1 MEGAK
6 IVTIYD
12 KVFKKILTLSS
23 KAIINLINGLYET
36 DYPLDSTITYN
47 WTEFE
52 DDNLKKI
59 LADTIITINGKNS
72 YHLEAQMT
80 KDDDIVFR
88 VLEYGF
94 SHANRSKNTSV
105 NEIIFP
111 EPMIIYLYSEGKIP
125 DEYSINLIFGEQG
138 SFEYKVKVFKY
149 LETTLE
155 EINKKKMIVLI
166 PFQLLKLRK
175 LINKARTPEN
185 IEQLRRLF
193 KCDIMETIEENY
205 KLGNITY
212 NDAHKLMRM
221 SKLLYNHIYSDYEEL
236 EDLEEMTDESIMF
249 DIDYVEK
256 ELEVQIEKRLTE
268 QVTARVTEQV
278 TARVTEQVTAQVTE
292 QVTAQVTEQITA
304 QKDEEIAR
312 LKEQIKDL
320 ERQLNQQ

>member
-1 MEGAK
+1 MNSTK

-23 KAIINLINGLYET
+23 KAIVNLINGLFGT
-36 DYPLDSTITYN
+36 NYPLDSTITYN

-59 LADTIITINGKNS
+59 LADTIITINGRYS

-80 KDDDIVFR
+80 KDEEIVFR
-88 VLEYGF
+88 VFEYGF
-94 SHANRSKNTSV
+94 SHANRNKNIAS

-111 EPMIIYLYSEGKIP
+111 EPMVIYLYSEGEIP
-125 DEYSINLIFGEQG
+125 DEYSIRLIFGEQG
-138 SFEYKVKVFKY
+138 CFDYKIKVFKY
-149 LETTLE
+149 LETTVE

-175 LINKARTPEN
+175 IIKKARTPEN
-185 IEQLRRLF
+185 VERLRQLF
-193 KCDIMETIEENY
+193 KYDIMGTIEDNY

-221 SKLLYNHIYSDYEEL
+221 TQLLYNHIYSDYEEL
-236 EDLEEMTDESIMF
+236 EVLEGMTDESIMF

-256 ELEVQIEKRLTE
+256 ELEIQIEKRLTE
-268 QVTARVTEQV
+268 RVTAQVTER
-278 TARVTEQVTAQVTE
+278 VTAQVTE
-292 QVTAQVTEQITA
+292 QVTAQITEQ
-304 QKDEEIAR
+304 KDAEIAT
-312 LKEQIKDL
+312 LKKKIKEL
-320 ERQLNQQ
+320 ESKLNQ